1 MRMNMKCVSPFFS
14 RLAFAGG
21 LVGRNIYGTVT
32 GTYTYTGSGT
42 LTAKTGWKKLENKY
56 QYIVTVSVPNSENSY
71 TDTDGDSIEDYM
83 AYAGTGIGCDFTS
96 NPEGPQPADNHKTII
111 P

>member
-1 MRMNMKCVSPFFS
+1 MGAM
-14 RLAFAGG
+14 AGG
-21 LVGRNIYGTVT
+21 LVGRNISGIVT

-42 LTAKTGWKKLENKY
+42 LTAITGWKKLENKY
-56 QYIVTVSVPNSENSY
+56 QYIITVPNSENSY
-71 TDTDGDSIEDYM
+71 TNTVGDGETDM

-96 NPEGPQPADNHKTII
+96 KPQGPQPADNHKTIN